1 MIFYGWYI
9 VFASFMLGF
18 YVAGAVFYSFTAFID
33 PLVKEFGWSYTQ
45 ISLASSL
52 RGLEMGIFA
61 PVIGILVDRYGSRV
75 MILIGMVVMG
85 LSLVLLSVVNSLIM
99 FYACFL
105 LLALGAGGCTSV
117 VIMAAVANWF
127 QRRVG
132 LALGI
137 AVCGMG
143 ASGLMIPVVVEL
155 IAVYGWRSTYLILGL
170 GAWGL
175 GLPLALLIRN
185 RPEDYG
191 LEIDGG
197 PKTTAASSGGTIEV
211 EGPETIQE
219 SSINF
224 SYIRALKNRSFMLI
238 VASEAIRVM
247 IVGTVVMHVMPYL
260 ASLHIPRSTAGFV
273 AAGIPL
279 FSMIG
284 RSGFGW
290 LGDLHDKRRIMALT
304 FAMMIVGLVLFAY
317 LKASWFIP
325 LFLLTFA
332 PGYGGGMIMR
342 GAMIQEY
349 YGRASFGKMVGL
361 SMGVAS
367 VAGIVGPTLG
377 GWVFDTLGSY
387 VLLWLGFIGLSFVG
401 LWLVLL
407 IRPEEAW
414 TRSA

>member
-18 YVAGAVFYSFTAFID
+18 YVAGTIFYSFTAFID
-33 PLVKEFGWSYTQ
+33 PLVADFGWSYTQ
-45 ISLASSL
+45 VSFASSL

-61 PVIGILVDRYGSRV
+61 PLVGVLVDRYGSRI
-75 MILIGMVVMG
+75 MILIGMVIIG
-85 LSLVLLSVVNSLIM
+85 LSLVLLSVMNSLVV
-99 FYACFL
+99 FYSCFL

-117 VIMAAVANWF
+117 VVMASVANWF

-143 ASGLMIPVVVEL
+143 ASGLMIPLVVKL
-155 IAVYGWRSTYLILGL
+155 IEAYQWRTTYLILGL

-175 GLPLALLIRN
+175 GIPLALVIRN

-197 PKTTAASSGGTIEV
+197 SKTTV
-211 EGPETIQE
+211 ETPEDFEET
-219 SSINF
+219 SIDF
-224 SYIRALKNRSFMLI
+224 SYIRAMKNRSFLFI
-238 VASEAIRVM
+238 IATEAIRAM
-247 IVGTVVMHVMPYL
+247 ILGTVAMHIMPYL
-260 ASLHIPRSTAGFV
+260 NTMNIPRSTAGFV
-273 AAGIPL
+273 AAGIPIC
-279 FSMIG
+279 SMIG
-284 RSGFGW
+284 RSGFGY
-290 LGDLHDKRRIMALT
+290 LGDLFDKRRIMALT
-304 FAMMIVGLVLFAY
+304 FALMVVGLGVFAY
-317 LKASWFIP
+317 LKTIWFIL

-332 PGYGGGMIMR
+332 PGFGGGMIMR

-349 YGRASFGKMVGL
+349 FGRTSFGKMVGL
-361 SMGVAS
+361 AMGIGS

-377 GWVFDTLGSY
+377 GWVFDTFGSY
-387 VLLWLGFIGLSFVG
+387 VILWVGFIGLSVVG
-401 LWLVLL
+401 LWLTLL

-414 TRSA
+414 TRPA